1 MRGEGDSLKD
11 NFSYFD
17 MLAYLAPGFV
27 LLWAGQ
33 QGLHFVG
40 LSTYFQ
46 MENWAFGS
54 LVGLVLAYV
63 LGQLVSA
70 RGSVRFEIREAGGQ
84 RTVFRHGRI
93 SENFLLQGRSVY
105 GKVLCKEPRRLTL
118 VEMAKKHCDLS
129 VLEAEH
135 LDKWKENLDAAQ
147 ETSHEVYRP
156 LLTLLTDEKIG
167 EKAMTMSLRYM
178 FFRNLN
184 VAAAYGAS
192 LFLLSACYNFM
203 VGLPLVDPRIVL
215 PIILALLFAVT
226 SLVARQQ
233 ALYAAINHVREVFDS
248 AYHFYAARSRTEK
261 AT

>member
-17 MLAYLAPGFV
+17 MLAYLAPGSV

-33 QGLHFVG
+33 QGL
-40 LSTYFQ
+40 LLRRSSTYFQ

-70 RGSVRFEIREAGGQ
+70 RGSVRFGSGRRSE
-84 RTVFRHGRI
+84 TVCRHGRI
-93 SENFLLQGRSVY
+93 SENFLLQGHSVY

-178 FFRNLN
+178 FFRNLSCRGSVWCITIPSFRVLQLHGRPPVSGSQDC
-184 VAAAYGAS
+184 VANHTRALICRDLTCCSPAGALRRHQPCTRS
-192 LFLLSACYNFM
+192 L
-203 VGLPLVDPRIVL
+203 
-215 PIILALLFAVT
+215 
-226 SLVARQQ
+226 
-233 ALYAAINHVREVFDS
+233 
-248 AYHFYAARSRTEK
+248 
-261 AT
+261 